1 VTRFNLAAAP
11 EAHAR
16 LAEAL
21 SGDPAERL
29 ALMLRGFPIPQR
41 LAEVGFDR
49 AKVDFVSGEVAA
61 MSISAPRT
69 VSADDVRAVLA
80 AAY

>member
-1 VTRFNLAAAP
+1 LG
-11 EAHAR
+11 
-16 LAEAL
+16 
-21 SGDPAERL
+21 GDPADRL
-29 ALMLRGFPIPQR
+29 ALMLRHFPIPQR

-49 AKVDFVSGEVAA
+49 AKVDFVAGEVAA
-61 MSISAPRT
+61 MSISAPRK

>member
-1 VTRFNLAAAP
+1 
-11 EAHAR
+11 
-16 LAEAL
+16 
-21 SGDPAERL
+21 
-29 ALMLRGFPIPQR
+29 MLRHFPIPQR

-49 AKVDFVSGEVAA
+49 AKVDFVAGEVAA
-61 MSISAPRT
+61 MSISAPRK